1 MRASGKRFGVLVVAV
16 MTLAAAPLR
25 AQSSDDDGSLAPFPS
40 PLAPSSGDLSRFL
53 PKDTFQDEGRRTMG
67 AFGKNLGRNFVG
79 VFAKDNLGPFL
90 IGASL
95 TGASSYFD
103 QGVQTRYGTNT
114 GGILASP
121 GSLAG
126 GPSIMLPMVG
136 GLFLAGRVSHNGTFR
151 AATYDMAQ
159 AFIVNSTY
167 TEILK
172 RAVGRE
178 RPDQADNKSFPS
190 GHTSNAFALATVANA
205 HFGAKVGIPA
215 YLAAGAI
222 GLARVDANKHNL
234 SDVVAGAALGYIVGR
249 TVVKQDG
256 TTTHGRHR
264 RFQLVPSAPPS
275 GAGVGAG
282 VSVDW

>member
-1 MRASGKRFGVLVVAV
+1 MARVRRFGVLVVA
-16 MTLAAAPLR
+16 MTTTLAAAPLR
-25 AQSSDDDGSLAPFPS
+25 AQSSDDGSLSPFPS
-40 PLAPSSGDLSRFL
+40 PLAPTGGDLSRFL
-53 PKDTFQDEGRRTMG
+53 PKDTLQDDGRRTMG
-67 AFGKNLGRNFVG
+67 AFATNLGRNFVG
-79 VFAKDNLGPFL
+79 VLAKDNLAPLL
-90 IGASL
+90 IGASV
-95 TGASSYFD
+95 TGASSFLD
-103 QGVQTRYGTNT
+103 QGVQARYGQNT
-114 GGILASP
+114 GGLLASP

-126 GPSIMLPMVG
+126 GPSCMLPLMG
-136 GLFLAGRVSHNGTFR
+136 GLFLAGRVSHSGTFR

-172 RAVGRE
+172 RAVGRQ
-178 RPDQADNKSFPS
+178 RPDLSDNKSFPS
-190 GHTSNAFALATVANA
+190 GHASNAFALATVANA

-222 GLARVDANKHNL
+222 GLARVDKNKHNL
-234 SDVVAGAALGYIVGR
+234 SDVVAGSALGYIVGR

-256 TTTHGRHR
+256 GTTRGRKT